1 MSRFATS
8 LRVALVAV
16 VVVVIAAVAACPGDQ
31 KRPDPQTI
39 APAPPALAG
48 GWASACFA
56 VQNADGT
63 DGFAKMEF
71 DIQPATWALD
81 FSFYG
86 DDACASR
93 LGTVHVDGPYAL
105 EGPSTVLPGAFD
117 ARFDFATR
125 TVTPHV
131 DGFIAFLQSM
141 SCGKAPY
148 GVGKTQD
155 ILDAGCPAMGFQPKA
170 SCASDYDVVFVN
182 GSTLQFGQRP
192 ADNNMCSPDKRPK
205 ALGPVLSRTR

>member
-1 MSRFATS
+1 MSRFAVAA
-8 LRVALVAV
+8 LAAVVAL
-16 VVVVIAAVAACPGDQ
+16 AACPGDQ
-31 KRPDPQTI
+31 KRPDPKAI
-39 APAPPALAG
+39 PLAPPNLAG

-63 DGFAKMEF
+63 DGFAKTEL
-71 DIQPATWALD
+71 DIQPSTWALD
-81 FSFYG
+81 LSFFG
-86 DDACASR
+86 DDACAAR
-93 LGTVHVDGPYAL
+93 LGTVHVDGAWVL
-105 EGPSTVLPGAFD
+105 EGASTALPGAFD

-155 ILDAGCPAMGFQPKA
+155 ILEAGCPAMGFQPRA
-170 SCASDYDVVFVN
+170 SCPSDYDVVFVN
-182 GSTLQFGQRP
+182 GSTLQLGQRP
-192 ADNNMCSPDKRPK
+192 ADNNQCTADQRPK
-205 ALGPVLSRTR
+205 ALGPALTRTR